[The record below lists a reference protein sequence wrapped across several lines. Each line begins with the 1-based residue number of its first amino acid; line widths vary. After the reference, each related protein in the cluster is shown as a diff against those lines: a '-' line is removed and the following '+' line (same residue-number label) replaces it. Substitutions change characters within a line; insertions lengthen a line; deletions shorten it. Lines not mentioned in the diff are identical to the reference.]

1 MNVYLPDRLLLFGA
15 QDAVQSICQF
25 MFDELDFDHFSYR
38 RHYDS
43 GRTVH
48 FISNNESGHGR
59 SFLKAL
65 YGEGVYA
72 SIDHIAQLTN
82 AYGKIP
88 RVFGFVTPQF
98 SMTDVLINHQVY
110 RKQMEFAQSFNI
122 GNRVVFSQRFKDYYE
137 ISTFG
142 GSSYETGVFC
152 NFCTHNLRILQ
163 NFIKYFREQ
172 AKDLI
177 DAAEKDP
184 IMIAPSSTYKS
195 IKSNPL
201 SFIGYDFKRKEKI
214 TWRLTGQEAASLEQL
229 ASGKTFKEAARN
241 LLISPRTVES
251 YIHNAKTKIG
261 CQSTHALL
269 EIFSNLAS
277 R

>member
-1 MNVYLPDRLLLFGA
+1 MNVYLPDRLLSFGA

-59 SFLKAL
+59 SFLKTL

-137 ISTFG
+137 ISTFV

-184 IMIAPSSTYKS
+184 IMIAPGSTYKS

-201 SFIGYDFKRKEKI
+201 SFCNYPGWERKKC
-214 TWRLTGQEAASLEQL
+214 L
-229 ASGKTFKEAARN
+229 KF
-241 LLISPRTVES
+241 
-251 YIHNAKTKIG
+251 
-261 CQSTHALL
+261 C
-269 EIFSNLAS
+269 SNHS
-277 R
+277 